1 MGSKIVRR
9 IFVKNFI
16 LVCFVLSVLLSGC
29 SNSFKL
35 GNWNLTRGGSA
46 ISDTGNTQTAVVT
59 NAVPI
64 ITIQRPEYQ
73 VDIYAFA
80 DGGEVHYVSVVI
92 AGGSV
97 STNVSDRA
105 KERIRSGSSD
115 SSDRTS
121 SSRN

>member
-1 MGSKIVRR
+1 
-9 IFVKNFI
+9 
-16 LVCFVLSVLLSGC
+16 
-29 SNSFKL
+29 
-35 GNWNLTRGGSA
+35 
-46 ISDTGNTQTAVVT
+46 VVT

-97 STNVSDRA
+97 STNVSDRV
-105 KERIRSGSSD
+105 KERIRSSSSD